1 MTKLF
6 MMKEKQIRS
15 VSSLHC
21 FNYKIFMTD
30 LIIDIMPWYDSYL
43 IFRNYIVLQSMQEEN
58 IGILF
63 LQGRRRASQLGQ
75 GVQTGAAEQGGGALG
90 HSAPPLS

>member
-1 MTKLF
+1 

-30 LIIDIMPWYDSYL
+30 LIIDMMPWYGSYL
-43 IFRNYIVLQSMQEEN
+43 IFRNYCTTVNARGKHWDTFSS
-58 IGILF
+58 G
-63 LQGRRRASQLGQ
+63 
-75 GVQTGAAEQGGGALG
+75 
-90 HSAPPLS
+90 P